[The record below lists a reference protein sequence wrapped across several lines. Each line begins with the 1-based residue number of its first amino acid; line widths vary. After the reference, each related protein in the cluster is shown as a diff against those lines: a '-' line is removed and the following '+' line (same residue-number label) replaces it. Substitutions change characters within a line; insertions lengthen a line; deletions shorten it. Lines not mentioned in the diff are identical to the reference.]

1 MFVRS
6 QIIDIITI
14 TMFLNPIIT
23 ISNCSAVLIIDYQKV
38 TITQGGVYL
47 PGKRASL
54 PVLEI
59 RDPQIWDP
67 DPRIFTGIQIRDP
80 REKQCG
86 SPTHI
91 PSY

>member
-1 MFVRS
+1 MKKNIYKQVHK
-6 QIIDIITI
+6 DNVTI
-14 TMFLNPIIT
+14 ELIGRFQTLNI
-23 ISNCSAVLIIDYQKV
+23 QKV
-38 TITQGGVYL
+38 MITQGGVYL

-59 RDPQIWDP
+59 GDP

-86 SPTHI
+86 SPTLLFTKENLGTLTLHI
-91 PSY
+91 